1 VSIQGLNQ
9 ADKIISMAKE
19 GANWK
24 KMPQKKGP
32 RKKKYKG
39 SEKYICN
46 KFGKTI
52 VVYSDYNPAEIFWN
66 PLNLLFLI
74 PFIPIMVFLTLGYY
88 KYLND
93 SKGILFLILDI
104 IIFILSLWT
113 IDISLLIKYF
123 RYKDFVRYDKTTKK
137 PIIKASICTGE
148 QVAGFRDIATGSFE
162 EIMLIKDQEDL
173 ASFRAMYGITEEIEK
188 IY

>member
-1 VSIQGLNQ
+1 MSIQGLNQ

-24 KMPQKKGP
+24 KKPQKKGP

-66 PLNLLFLI
+66 PLNILFSI
-74 PFIPIMVFLTLGYY
+74 PFIPIMVFLTLGYH

-104 IIFILSLWT
+104 IIFILSLWA
-113 IDISLLIKYF
+113 IDIPLLIKHF
-123 RYKDFVRYDKTTKK
+123 KYKDFVRN
-137 PIIKASICTGE
+137 
-148 QVAGFRDIATGSFE
+148 
-162 EIMLIKDQEDL
+162 
-173 ASFRAMYGITEEIEK
+173 
-188 IY
+188 

>member
-46 KFGKTI
+46 KLGKTI
-52 VVYSDYNPAEIFWN
+52 IVYSDYNPAEISWN
-66 PLNLLFLI
+66 PLNILFSI

-88 KYLND
+88 KYSSD

-104 IIFILSLWT
+104 IIFILSLWA
-113 IDISLLIKYF
+113 IDIPSLIKHF
-123 RYKDFVRYDKTTKK
+123 KYKDFVRN
-137 PIIKASICTGE
+137 
-148 QVAGFRDIATGSFE
+148 
-162 EIMLIKDQEDL
+162 
-173 ASFRAMYGITEEIEK
+173 
-188 IY
+188 

>member
-1 VSIQGLNQ
+1 MSIQGLNQ

-46 KFGKTI
+46 KLGKTI
-52 VVYSDYNPAEIFWN
+52 IVYSDYNPAEISWN
-66 PLNLLFLI
+66 PLNILFSI

-88 KYLND
+88 KYSSD

-104 IIFILSLWT
+104 IIFILSLWA
-113 IDISLLIKYF
+113 IDIPSLIKHF
-123 RYKDFVRYDKTTKK
+123 KYKDFVRN
-137 PIIKASICTGE
+137 
-148 QVAGFRDIATGSFE
+148 
-162 EIMLIKDQEDL
+162 
-173 ASFRAMYGITEEIEK
+173 
-188 IY
+188 